1 MRAVAIFVCLLLG
14 ACSTEV
20 APPLVASQIVIYEPV
35 PGGHM
40 SAGYVSLRNNTDAPI
55 SISKIVSP
63 EFESVEIHESL
74 LENGIAKMR
83 RIDELSI
90 PAHSSLILE
99 RGGKHLML
107 MHPDD
112 DLESVSLHFYSGDAM
127 LLNVNT
133 PITRAAR

>member
-1 MRAVAIFVCLLLG
+1 
-14 ACSTEV
+14 
-20 APPLVASQIVIYEPV
+20 
-35 PGGHM
+35 M
-40 SAGYVSLRNNTDAPI
+40 SAGYVALRNNTDAPI
-55 SISKIVSP
+55 SISNIVSP

-83 RIDELSI
+83 RIDELTI

-107 MHPDD
+107 MRPDD
-112 DLESVSLHFYSGDAM
+112 DLQSVSLHFYSGDTM
-127 LLNVNT
+127 LLNINT

>member
-1 MRAVAIFVCLLLG
+1 MRSVGLFACLLLG

-20 APPLVASQIVIYEPV
+20 APPLVASEIVIYEPV
-35 PGGHM
+35 QGGHI

-83 RIDELSI
+83 RIDELTI
-90 PAHSSLILE
+90 PAHSSLTLE

-107 MHPDD
+107 MRPDD
-112 DLESVSLHFYSGDAM
+112 NLESVSLRFYSGDTM
-127 LLNVNT
+127 LLNVNVLV
-133 PITRAAR
+133 RKVQR